1 MPWARLSVRSGGA
14 VHTARAPLHAP
25 PHATTTP
32 VLTPCPYA
40 VHKDGS
46 LSRITNWDKMGDVER
61 ANTMR
66 LLCKRNRERLAVL
79 RGEANNPSA

>member
-1 MPWARLSVRSGGA
+1 
-14 VHTARAPLHAP
+14 
-25 PHATTTP
+25 
-32 VLTPCPYA
+32 